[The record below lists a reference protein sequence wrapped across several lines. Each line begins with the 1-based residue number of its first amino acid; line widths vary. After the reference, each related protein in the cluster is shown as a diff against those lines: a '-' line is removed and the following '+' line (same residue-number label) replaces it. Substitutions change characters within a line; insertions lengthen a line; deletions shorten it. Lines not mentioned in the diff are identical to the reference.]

1 MLGERFANDV
11 IVTLAIVEGEPH
23 MGSTTGKKH
32 PIYVVNL
39 LGMNDSTRTRSYRFD
54 AFRSFSEQN
63 VSPGTVRR
71 AKMARVKSEKTT
83 ERLPSA

>member
-1 MLGERFANDV
+1 MVGS
-11 IVTLAIVEGEPH
+11 GPH
-23 MGSTTGKKH
+23 GAYK
-32 PIYVVNL
+32 L
-39 LGMNDSTRTRSYRFD
+39 R
-54 AFRSFSEQN
+54 